1 VKTSLADVC
10 LHPGLPYFREVV
22 KKEAVPMWF
31 VFLVLLVLAY
41 VLHMGSFGLILL
53 GLLFVASM
61 MSALGQNSSPSSFS
75 SWNDQAHE
83 MCDERETTRQKKT
96 KMDAASR
103 IWQYPEWCGEAESGL
118 LN

>member
-1 VKTSLADVC
+1 
-10 LHPGLPYFREVV
+10 
-22 KKEAVPMWF
+22 MWG

-61 MSALGQNSSPSSFS
+61 MSALGQKSSLSYSS

-83 MCDERETTRQKKT
+83 MRDEGETTRQKKT
-96 KMDAASR
+96 KMDAASM
-103 IWQYPEWCGEAESGL
+103 IGQYTRLSVKAEPGS